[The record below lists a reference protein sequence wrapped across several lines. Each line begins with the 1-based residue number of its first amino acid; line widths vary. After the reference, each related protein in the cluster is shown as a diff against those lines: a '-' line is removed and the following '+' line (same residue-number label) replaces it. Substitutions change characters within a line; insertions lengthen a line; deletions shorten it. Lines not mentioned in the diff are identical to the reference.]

1 MAFKRILR
9 SSFILL
15 LLGLFSAG
23 LFCEQV
29 FSQTAATS
37 VVLSVKV
44 HGIGNGGDNVS
55 PQSTGN
61 LTPLHTTR
69 TVTVNLSDSANRLV
83 VTKTGTVSYNA
94 TSGMFQGSVNLGS
107 VTSGV
112 YTVTVKTDQTL
123 RRSVPGIITLTA
135 SQTVTLPTIS
145 LITGDVN
152 NDNLLSIIDYNMLL
166 DCFSDISPAK
176 NCSDSTKKLA
186 TDLSDDGAVN
196 QFDYNLL
203 LRELSVQGGDN
214 VDVTPQPTSVITP
227 TTKPVATP
235 TTVPSGT
242 VMPVGDLPGW
252 KQIFTEDFTTPV
264 TLGNF
269 PGTVYKNKFTVYL
282 DGWPDTAGKKGSPS
296 RYYPSKVITVSNG
309 ILNKY
314 MHTENGFSM
323 GAAILPI
330 LPSGGRDQLYGKYTV
345 RFRADSLPGY
355 KTAWLLWPQSNT
367 SNPDGE
373 IDFPEGDLASTIHAY
388 MHHINPTSG
397 GDQEAFST
405 GVSYANWHIA
415 STEWTAGKVVFI
427 LDGKVIGTSTTRVPN
442 KPMHWVLQ
450 SESCLPTCP
459 AASTAGNVQID
470 WVVVYAKI

>member
-1 MAFKRILR
+1 MITRVLGIG
-9 SSFILL
+9 IICL
-15 LLGLFSAG
+15 LLGGFFLG
-23 LFCEQV
+23 NGIEHV
-29 FSQTAATS
+29 FSQAASTS
-37 VVLSVKV
+37 VQVSVKI

-55 PQSTGN
+55 PSSSGN
-61 LTPLHTTR
+61 LQPLHTTR
-69 TVTVNLSDSANRLV
+69 TVTIGLSDSTNQQV
-83 VTKTGTVSYNA
+83 VSKTGSVTYSASLGIFQGTIALGTVS
-94 TSGMFQGSVNLGS
+94 
-107 VTSGV
+107 SGV
-112 YTVTVKTDQTL
+112 YTVSVKTDQTL
-123 RRSVPGIITLTA
+123 RRTVPGIISITA
-135 SQTVTLPTIS
+135 GQPVTLPTIS
-145 LITGDVN
+145 LVTGDVN

-166 DCFSDISPAK
+166 DCFSDIAPAK
-176 NCSDSTKKLA
+176 NCTDATKKAA
-186 TDLSDDGAVN
+186 TDISDDGSVN

-214 VDVTPQPTSVITP
+214 GEITP
-227 TTKPVATP
+227 TSKPLATATP
-235 TTVPSGT
+235 VPAGT
-242 VMPVGDLPGW
+242 AMPVGDLPGW

-269 PGTVYKNKFTVYL
+269 PGTAYKNKFTVYL
-282 DGWPDTAGKKGSPS
+282 DGWPDTAGKQGKPS
-296 RYYPSKVITVSNG
+296 RYYPSKVITVANG

-345 RFRADSLPGY
+345 RFRADSLLGY

-405 GVSYANWHIA
+405 GATYSNWHIA
-415 STEWTAGKVVFI
+415 STEWTSNKVVFI

-459 AASTAGNVQID
+459 AATTAGNVQID